1 MVHRLQR
8 GASTSLRSA
17 RVPRGATR
25 RNQSVLYFVYRS
37 MGKALF
43 AAALSLV
50 LAGLGHLF
58 LGVKRGI
65 WFVIPSAFL
74 LYLHW
79 TGAFALA
86 DAVFMALGIFAAFDA
101 YSFARRGHGIF

>member
-1 MVHRLQR
+1 
-8 GASTSLRSA
+8 
-17 RVPRGATR
+17 
-25 RNQSVLYFVYRS
+25 
-37 MGKALF
+37 MGKVLF
-43 AAALSLV
+43 AVALSLV

-65 WFVIPSAFL
+65 WFAIPSAFL

-86 DAVFMALGIFAAFDA
+86 DAAFVAFGIFSAFDA
-101 YSFARRGHGIF
+101 YSFAQRGHGIF